1 MNRRSSLL
9 VLIVLLFVFG
19 IAAVTLGAADVW
31 QPTPVAVIVAETEV
45 PVLTAAVTATPTIT
59 LPATLTPAATATALP
74 TATPALSVAVATST
88 TSMLSPLSTPS
99 LAVSV
104 SVSPLETPTLP
115 VSPLPTPALPVSP
128 LPTPTA
134 FPVPAELHV
143 PILMYHYVSVLPSNA
158 DSLRRGL
165 TVVPE
170 MFEAQLQY
178 LTEQGYTTV
187 TLQDLYDALSVGKPL
202 PEKPIVLTFDDGYKD
217 AYTDVLPLLQKYGFV
232 GEFFILATP
241 PHFESPDYM
250 TWAEIAKMA
259 KAGMSMQGHGRDHY
273 DLRNRSYDFLVN
285 QILGIKEAVEAH
297 TEQSVTFFCYP
308 AGKYDRS
315 VLAVVESAGYL
326 GGVTT
331 EWGTTERLDNR
342 FTWPRIRVHGAWSLE
357 KFIDVLERLEQ

>member
-1 MNRRSSLL
+1 MSRRGGLL

-19 IAAVTLGAADVW
+19 IAAVTLGATDGW
-31 QPTPVAVIVAETEV
+31 RPSSTSLMVAETKV
-45 PVLTAAVTATPTIT
+45 TTLTATVTTTPTIT
-59 LPATLTPAATATALP
+59 VPATLEPTATATVLP
-74 TATPALSVAVATST
+74 TATPALSVAVATSM
-88 TSMLSPLSTPS
+88 TSVLSPLPTPS
-99 LAVSV
+99 SAVSV
-104 SVSPLETPTLP
+104 SLSPLETPTLP
-115 VSPLPTPALPVSP
+115 VSPLETPTPPVSP
-128 LPTPTA
+128 LPTPT
-134 FPVPAELHV
+134 PLPIPAELHV
-143 PILMYHYVSVLPSNA
+143 PILMYHYVSVLPADA

-165 TVVPE
+165 TVEPE

-217 AYTDVLPLLQKYGFV
+217 AYTDVLPLLQDYGFV

-241 PHFESPDYM
+241 PHFESPNYM
-250 TWAEIAKMA
+250 TWAEIAEMA

-273 DLRNRSYDFLVN
+273 DLRSRSYDFLVN

-297 TEQSVTFFCYP
+297 AEQPVTFFCYP

-315 VLAVVESAGYL
+315 VLAVTESAGYL

-357 KFIDVLERLEQ
+357 KFIDVLERLER